1 MTDLKAKMYQVR
13 FQLGSAPDPARGAYS
28 APPGPPA
35 GFGEPL
41 RGRGGAGLG
50 NRRERG
56 GDGEGEGS
64 GGEGKGGPL
73 SYC

>member
-1 MTDLKAKMYQVR
+1 MTDFKAKMYQVR
-13 FQLGSAPDPARGAYS
+13 FQLRSAPDPARGAYS

-56 GDGEGEGS
+56 GRGKWRGRESEG
-64 GGEGKGGPL
+64 P
-73 SYC
+73 